1 MHKSLTMFRS
11 WYEDQTFPMHLH
23 THKRMHDE
31 RYRPSLDLDRV
42 GQHPAKT
49 HLSEQMEID
58 TNNTDFHPSR
68 PVGPTAETLTNYNL
82 RAKSFAEQQ
91 AVLSLRQLSQK
102 AEAGSNISGS
112 TIEELTN
119 ALVTDAPPEVERAIQ
134 RDELAA
140 LVNLQNLVATRI
152 SVLSRGEPIPKLN
165 GRHTSDA
172 PTDIDDS
179 MDGIS

>member
-1 MHKSLTMFRS
+1 
-11 WYEDQTFPMHLH
+11 MHLH

-42 GQHPAKT
+42 GQPPART
-49 HLSEQMEID
+49 HLSERMEVDI
-58 TNNTDFHPSR
+58 NNTDLCLSR
-68 PVGPTAETLTNYNL
+68 SAGSTVGGLTNYSL

-91 AVLSLRQLSQK
+91 AILSLRQLSET
-102 AEAGSNISGS
+102 AETGSNISGT

-119 ALVTDAPPEVERAIQ
+119 ALITDAPPEVARAVQ

-140 LVNLQNLVATRI
+140 LVNLQNLVARRI
-152 SVLSRGEPIPKLN
+152 SVVSRGKLTPELN
-165 GRHTSDA
+165 GRLSDA
-172 PTDIDDS
+172 PTDIDDP

>member
-1 MHKSLTMFRS
+1 MFRS

-31 RYRPSLDLDRV
+31 RYRPSLDLGRV
-42 GQHPAKT
+42 GQHPAGT
-49 HLSEQMEID
+49 HVSESMEID
-58 TNNTDFHPSR
+58 TDNVDFHPSR
-68 PVGPTAETLTNYNL
+68 PAGATAETLTNYNL

-91 AVLSLRQLSQK
+91 AILSLRQLSEK
-102 AEAGSNISGS
+102 AETSSNISGS

-119 ALVTDAPPEVERAIQ
+119 ALITDAPPEVARAVQ

-140 LVNLQNLVATRI
+140 LVNLQNLVARRI
-152 SVLSRGEPIPKLN
+152 SVLSRGEPVPKLN
-165 GRHTSDA
+165 GRRTSDA
-172 PTDIDDS
+172 LTDIDDS

>member
-1 MHKSLTMFRS
+1 MFRS

-31 RYRPSLDLDRV
+31 RYRPSFDLDGV
-42 GQHPAKT
+42 GQHPAGT
-49 HLSEQMEID
+49 HLFEQMEID
-58 TNNTDFHPSR
+58 TNNADFHPSR
-68 PVGPTAETLTNYNL
+68 PAGPTVEILTNYNL

-91 AVLSLRQLSQK
+91 AILSLRQLSEK
-102 AEAGSNISGS
+102 AETGSNISGS

-119 ALVTDAPPEVERAIQ
+119 ALITDAPPEVARAVQ

-140 LVNLQNLVATRI
+140 LVNLQNLVARRI
-152 SVLSRGEPIPKLN
+152 SVLSQGESAPELN
-165 GRHTSDA
+165 GRRTSDA
-172 PTDIDDS
+172 LTDIDDS

>member
-1 MHKSLTMFRS
+1 
-11 WYEDQTFPMHLH
+11 MHLH

-31 RYRPSLDLDRV
+31 RYRPSFDLDRV
-42 GQHPAKT
+42 GQHPART
-49 HLSEQMEID
+49 HLSERTEADI
-58 TNNTDFHPSR
+58 NNADLYLSQPAGSTVES
-68 PVGPTAETLTNYNL
+68 LTNYNL

-91 AVLSLRQLSQK
+91 AVLSLRQLSET
-102 AEAGSNISGS
+102 AETGSNISGT

-119 ALVTDAPPEVERAIQ
+119 ALITDAPPEVARAVQ

-140 LVNLQNLVATRI
+140 LVNLQNLVAKRI
-152 SVLSRGEPIPKLN
+152 SVVSRGEPTPELN
-165 GRHTSDA
+165 GRRTSNA

>member
-1 MHKSLTMFRS
+1 MH
-11 WYEDQTFPMHLH
+11 E
-23 THKRMHDE
+23 E

-42 GQHPAKT
+42 GQHPART
-49 HLSEQMEID
+49 HLSEQIEID
-58 TNNTDFHPSR
+58 TNNADFYCSR
-68 PVGPTAETLTNYNL
+68 PAGPIVETLTNYNL

-91 AVLSLRQLSQK
+91 AVLSLRQLSEK
-102 AEAGSNISGS
+102 AETSSNISGS

-119 ALVTDAPPEVERAIQ
+119 ALITDAPPEVARAVQ

-140 LVNLQNLVATRI
+140 LVNLQNLVARRI
-152 SVLSRGEPIPKLN
+152 SVVSRGEPTPELN
-165 GRHTSDA
+165 GRRTSDA

>member
-1 MHKSLTMFRS
+1 MFRS

-42 GQHPAKT
+42 GQHPART
-49 HLSEQMEID
+49 HLSERTEVDI
-58 TNNTDFHPSR
+58 NNADLCLSR
-68 PVGPTAETLTNYNL
+68 LAGSSVESLTNYNL

-91 AVLSLRQLSQK
+91 AVLSLRQLSET
-102 AEAGSNISGS
+102 AETGSNISGT

-119 ALVTDAPPEVERAIQ
+119 ALITDAPPEVARAVQ

-140 LVNLQNLVATRI
+140 LVNLQNLVAKRI
-152 SVLSRGEPIPKLN
+152 SIMSRGEPTPELN
-165 GRHTSDA
+165 GSRTSGA
-172 PTDIDDS
+172 LTDNDDS
-179 MDGIS
+179 LDGIS